1 MTLKAQEIYG
11 MAAVKIS
18 RAAAERAIA
27 LTRSNSRST
36 WEAILRSSR
45 RREHSER
52 SGERS
57 TAHDKGSTD

>member
-18 RAAAERAIA
+18 RAVAERAIA

-45 RREHSER
+45 RVPASGPPPEQKAPKAQRR
-52 SGERS
+52 S
-57 TAHDKGSTD
+57 

>member
-45 RREHSER
+45 REHSER

-57 TAHDKGSTD
+57 TAHEIAEE